1 MFFKGQ
7 YRNIFV
13 KYGNSDIFGKKYIRQ
28 RQRVDFKYLINSL
41 GWLQSYQSIV
51 IF

>member
-13 KYGNSDIFGKKYIRQ
+13 KYRNSDIFGKK
-28 RQRVDFKYLINSL
+28 V
-41 GWLQSYQSIV
+41 YQTETTCKFYV
-51 IF
+51 PDQLL